1 MSALTEKGP
10 LSARPAP
17 STNPAGYYYATDEG
31 KYYKSNG
38 DTWTEIST
46 DFQDID
52 PRTKVSLMAGLDGD
66 GTLDVVKLVGG
77 ALNVTSTSVPGFN
90 IPKYDK
96 IQISYYSETSN
107 ISSIQYLSWDADEE
121 EYISHTELNFQYNN
135 NSSATP
141 LLTSIEID

>member
-1 MSALTEKGP
+1 MSALTEKGL

-66 GTLDVVKLVGG
+66 GTLDVVKLVDG
-77 ALNVTSTSVPGFN
+77 ALNVASTNVPGFN
-90 IPKYDK
+90 IPAYTK
-96 IQISYYSETSN
+96 IEMNYFEGTSN
-107 ISSIQYLSWDADEE
+107 VETMVYKKGSTVVATLTFTYVD
-121 EYISHTELNFQYNN
+121 
-135 NSSATP
+135 SSASSP
-141 LLTSIEID
+141 LITAIELS